1 MWVTKFREP
10 QEGLHAKRN
19 RNEYMQLLKRML
31 RKGIVEAPFTHT
43 PQPGLLPVLPAFMS
57 VLYNDYNSTFDV
69 HNQGETEIEQRV
81 FEVIARCEQEKLN
94 MRKEQEHNMEKHMN
108 ETNQILCE
116 IEEKYNKKIEATSAL
131 ICGLEDRVQ
140 QLMADADSSTRQRY
154 DLEKQRAE
162 LESRVERLQADFQDI
177 QAKHAVLEKENKNL
191 TGDHEQEVR
200 ALKNKHEASVEFY
213 KQELKLQSVKAANN
227 MSELEQHLSKL
238 KQALDA
244 ANLDKQKSLREAEEN
259 KHECIFHLKQ
269 LHSNKVRSLQTSHEN
284 LQDESK
290 RKILKLEETIKEKD
304 NNMARMQKQHEEH
317 NQQKLREVSQK
328 YEETKKALEI
338 EMQKERKQLKM
349 KKKIKLTA
357 LKNSYHNDRADAE
370 QMAKT
375 RQDSDA
381 RTIDDLEHT
390 VSKLRDEI
398 LQANQIR
405 KQQLVELSV
414 LKEEEKQK
422 TQKEHE
428 EQMTTLKSQYEE
440 KLRIPIPVSV
450 PQNLESMIS
459 TLQDRV
465 SSLKHHNTV
474 LVQLPQLHKDLSPY
488 LPTLSSS
495 TTLSN
500 VHDFE
505 LSVHAANSTKVTA
518 LHSTKPLVSSTK
530 SPGNE
535 TNVKTSMKHTN
546 SDDCVWN
553 ATDNDVYGLTVMR
566 KMRKTV
572 MMRIMMR
579 RKKRKRKQR
588 SRS

>member
-1 MWVTKFREP
+1 
-10 QEGLHAKRN
+10 
-19 RNEYMQLLKRML
+19 
-31 RKGIVEAPFTHT
+31 
-43 PQPGLLPVLPAFMS
+43 MS
-57 VLYNDYNSTFDV
+57 
-69 HNQGETEIEQRV
+69 
-81 FEVIARCEQEKLN
+81 
-94 MRKEQEHNMEKHMN
+94 
-108 ETNQILCE
+108 
-116 IEEKYNKKIEATSAL
+116 
-131 ICGLEDRVQ
+131 
-140 QLMADADSSTRQRY
+140 
-154 DLEKQRAE
+154 KQ
-162 LESRVERLQADFQDI
+162 
-177 QAKHAVLEKENKNL
+177 
-191 TGDHEQEVR
+191 
-200 ALKNKHEASVEFY
+200 
-213 KQELKLQSVKAANN
+213 
-227 MSELEQHLSKL
+227 EQHLSKL
-238 KQALDA
+238 KQAIDT

-259 KHECIFHLKQ
+259 KHERIFHLKQ
-269 LHSNKVRSLQTSHEN
+269 LHSNKVRSLQTSHDN

-349 KKKIKLTA
+349 KKNQKLTA
-357 LKNSYHNDRADAE
+357 LKNSYDNNRADAE

-375 RQDSDA
+375 RQDSDV
-381 RTIDDLEHT
+381 RTIVDLEHT
-390 VSKLRDEI
+390 VSKLGDEI

-405 KQQLVELSV
+405 KQQLIELSV
-414 LKEEEKQK
+414 LREEEKQK
-422 TQKEHE
+422 KQKGHE
-428 EQMTTLKSQYEE
+428 EQMTILESQYEE

-459 TLQDRV
+459 TLQDQV

-474 LVQLPQLHKDLSPY
+474 LAQ
-488 LPTLSSS
+488 
-495 TTLSN
+495 LSN
-500 VHDFE
+500 MHDCK
-505 LSVHAANSTKVTA
+505 LSAQTVKSTKVTA

-535 TNVKTSMKHTN
+535 TNVKTSTKHTN
-546 SDDCVWN
+546 SEDCVSN

>member
-1 MWVTKFREP
+1 MFA
-10 QEGLHAKRN
+10 H
-19 RNEYMQLLKRML
+19 
-31 RKGIVEAPFTHT
+31 
-43 PQPGLLPVLPAFMS
+43 
-57 VLYNDYNSTFDV
+57 YNDYNSTFDV
-69 HNQGETEIEQRV
+69 HNQGETEIEQRI

-116 IEEKYNKKIEATSAL
+116 IEEKYSKKIEATSAL

-200 ALKNKHEASVEFY
+200 ALKNKHEASVEFF
-213 KQELKLQSVKAANN
+213 KQELNLHSVRAPNN

-238 KQALDA
+238 KQALDTA
-244 ANLDKQKSLREAEEN
+244 DLDRQKSLREVEEN
-259 KHECIFHLKQ
+259 KHKDIAHLKQ
-269 LHSNKVRSLQTSHEN
+269 LHSSKVRSLQTIHEN

-317 NQQKLREVSQK
+317 NQQAEKDIEEFKQQVHANSTKMHMDMKQQMDKASQDLNHSKQLREKQAKELQKQVETEKQTHQQKLREVSQK
-328 YEETKKALEI
+328 YEEKKKALDI
-338 EMQKERKQLKM
+338 EMQKEIKQLKM
-349 KKKIKLTA
+349 NKKQKLAA
-357 LKNSYHNDRADAE
+357 LKNSYHNDRTDVE

-381 RTIDDLEHT
+381 RTIVDLEHT

-440 KLRIPIPVSV
+440 KLKSSIPVSV
-450 PQNLESMIS
+450 PQTLESMIS
-459 TLQDRV
+459 ILQDQV

-474 LVQLPQLHKDLSPY
+474 LVQLLQLNKDLSPY

-495 TTLSN
+495 ATLSN

-505 LSVHAANSTKVTA
+505 LSVHAANITKVTA
-518 LHSTKPLVSSTK
+518 LHTTKPLESTK
-530 SPGNE
+530 SPVHG
-535 TNVKTSMKHTN
+535 TNGKTSTKHIS
-546 SDDCVWN
+546 SDDCAWN
-553 ATDNDVYGLTVMR
+553 ATDNYVYELTVMR
-566 KMRKTV
+566 KMRK
-572 MMRIMMR
+572 
-579 RKKRKRKQR
+579 Q
-588 SRS
+588 

>member
-1 MWVTKFREP
+1 MILLMLKKGYLYSTMDTTDRECERLDTEFLTMLSDAEMQHFYRKLPHRADCDRCVMWVTKFREP

-57 VLYNDYNSTFDV
+57 AHYNDYNSTFDV

-140 QLMADADSSTRQRY
+140 RLMADADSSTRQRY

-200 ALKNKHEASVEFY
+200 ALKNKHEASVEFF
-213 KQELKLQSVKAANN
+213 KQDLKLQSVRAANN

-349 KKKIKLTA
+349 KKK
-357 LKNSYHNDRADAE
+357 S
-370 QMAKT
+370 
-375 RQDSDA
+375 
-381 RTIDDLEHT
+381 
-390 VSKLRDEI
+390 
-398 LQANQIR
+398 
-405 KQQLVELSV
+405 
-414 LKEEEKQK
+414 
-422 TQKEHE
+422 
-428 EQMTTLKSQYEE
+428 
-440 KLRIPIPVSV
+440 
-450 PQNLESMIS
+450 
-459 TLQDRV
+459 
-465 SSLKHHNTV
+465 
-474 LVQLPQLHKDLSPY
+474 
-488 LPTLSSS
+488 
-495 TTLSN
+495 
-500 VHDFE
+500 
-505 LSVHAANSTKVTA
+505 
-518 LHSTKPLVSSTK
+518 
-530 SPGNE
+530 
-535 TNVKTSMKHTN
+535 
-546 SDDCVWN
+546 
-553 ATDNDVYGLTVMR
+553 
-566 KMRKTV
+566 
-572 MMRIMMR
+572 
-579 RKKRKRKQR
+579 
-588 SRS
+588 

>member
-1 MWVTKFREP
+1 MDTTDRECERLDTEFLTMLSDSEMQHFWTKLPHRADRDRCVMWITKFREP

-19 RNEYMQLLKRML
+19 RNEYMQLMKRML

-57 VLYNDYNSTFDV
+57 VLYNDYNSIFNV
-69 HNQGETEIEQRV
+69 HNQSNWGPSAASGTSSARSLYPLQLNFNEKHEKQDPTNSFGLCTAKDGGDIPRSVYRDASYHKSDDREAEIRSKIFEERWQEERLRMEQKHQAKEQQILYRKNAEIEELKGRYHVERTEQEEALKKVKREMEVLKKELASVKENTDKQLEEMRRATQQSSQSREAEIEQRV
-81 FEVIARCEQEKLN
+81 YEVTARYEQEKLN
-94 MRKEQEHNMEKHMN
+94 MRKEQKHNMEKHMN
-108 ETNQILCE
+108 ETKQKLCE
-116 IEEKYNKKIEATSAL
+116 MEEKYNKKIEATSAL

-154 DLEKQRAE
+154 DLENQRAA
-162 LESRVERLQADFQDI
+162 LEGQVERLQADFQDI
-177 QAKHAVLEKENKNL
+177 QAK
-191 TGDHEQEVR
+191 
-200 ALKNKHEASVEFY
+200 
-213 KQELKLQSVKAANN
+213 
-227 MSELEQHLSKL
+227 
-238 KQALDA
+238 
-244 ANLDKQKSLREAEEN
+244 
-259 KHECIFHLKQ
+259 
-269 LHSNKVRSLQTSHEN
+269 
-284 LQDESK
+284 
-290 RKILKLEETIKEKD
+290 
-304 NNMARMQKQHEEH
+304 
-317 NQQKLREVSQK
+317 
-328 YEETKKALEI
+328 
-338 EMQKERKQLKM
+338 
-349 KKKIKLTA
+349 
-357 LKNSYHNDRADAE
+357 
-370 QMAKT
+370 
-375 RQDSDA
+375 
-381 RTIDDLEHT
+381 HT

-405 KQQLVELSV
+405 KQQFVELSV

-440 KLRIPIPVSV
+440 KLKSSIPVSV
-450 PQNLESMIS
+450 PQTLESMIS
-459 TLQDRV
+459 ILQDQV

-474 LVQLPQLHKDLSPY
+474 LVQLLQLNKDLSPY

-495 TTLSN
+495 ATLSN

-518 LHSTKPLVSSTK
+518 LHTTKPLESTK
-530 SPGNE
+530 SPVHG
-535 TNVKTSMKHTN
+535 TNGKTSTKHIS
-546 SDDCVWN
+546 SDDCAWN
-553 ATDNDVYGLTVMR
+553 ATDNDVYELTVMR

>member
-1 MWVTKFREP
+1 M
-10 QEGLHAKRN
+10 
-19 RNEYMQLLKRML
+19 
-31 RKGIVEAPFTHT
+31 
-43 PQPGLLPVLPAFMS
+43 
-57 VLYNDYNSTFDV
+57 
-69 HNQGETEIEQRV
+69 
-81 FEVIARCEQEKLN
+81 
-94 MRKEQEHNMEKHMN
+94 
-108 ETNQILCE
+108 
-116 IEEKYNKKIEATSAL
+116 
-131 ICGLEDRVQ
+131 
-140 QLMADADSSTRQRY
+140 
-154 DLEKQRAE
+154 
-162 LESRVERLQADFQDI
+162 QADFQDI

-200 ALKNKHEASVEFY
+200 ALKNKHEASVEFF
-213 KQELKLQSVKAANN
+213 KQELNLHSVRAANN

-238 KQALDA
+238 KQALDTA
-244 ANLDKQKSLREAEEN
+244 DLDRQKSLREVEEN
-259 KHECIFHLKQ
+259 KHKDIAHLKQ
-269 LHSNKVRSLQTSHEN
+269 LHSNKVRSLQTIHEN

-317 NQQKLREVSQK
+317 NQQAEKDIEEFKQQVHANSTKMHMDMKQQMDKASQDLNHSKQLREKQAKELQKQVETEKQTHQQKLREVSQK

-349 KKKIKLTA
+349 NKKQKLAA

-381 RTIDDLEHT
+381 RTIVDLEHT

-440 KLRIPIPVSV
+440 KLKSSIPVSV
-450 PQNLESMIS
+450 PQTLESMIS
-459 TLQDRV
+459 ILQDQV

-474 LVQLPQLHKDLSPY
+474 LVQLLQLNKDLSPY

-495 TTLSN
+495 ATLSN

-518 LHSTKPLVSSTK
+518 LHTTKPLESTK
-530 SPGNE
+530 SPVHG
-535 TNVKTSMKHTN
+535 TNGKTSTKHIS
-546 SDDCVWN
+546 SDDCAWN
-553 ATDNDVYGLTVMR
+553 ATDNDVYELTVMR